1 MAADCGPA
9 EQWRAALPQ
18 HALFGRLRERAPAA
32 PRPPRLRDL
41 LCGLGSDLLLWDGPA
56 AALLAI
62 GLRRLGTGTDPAA
75 LDRYQ
80 VREGLRGGRA
90 ERGIEGSRGW
100 GGRCEGMG
108 RL

>member
-1 MAADCGPA
+1 MAAECGPA

-56 AALLAI
+56 AALLNI
-62 GLRRLGTGTDPAA
+62 GLRRLGCADPAA
-75 LDRYQ
+75 LGRYQ
-80 VREGLRGGRA
+80 VRPAPTGGGRGVW
-90 ERGIEGSRGW
+90 ERGVRRGVV
-100 GGRCEGMG
+100 
-108 RL
+108 

>member
-41 LCGLGSDLLLWDGPA
+41 LCGLGSDLLLWDGAA

-62 GLRRLGTGTDPAA
+62 GLRRLGGTDPAA
-75 LDRYQ
+75 LGRYQ
-80 VREGLRGGRA
+80 VRPAPSGAWEG
-90 ERGIEGSRGW
+90 
-100 GGRCEGMG
+100 
-108 RL
+108 